1 MTHVRVRPWG
11 VRLLRKQARRSGIPG
26 RASLEAFQGES
37 GTRSGMLYTL
47 NWGDRRRM
55 QNVLSSQPARRAG
68 RGLGRKGDQSA
79 VSCVQT
85 LTRVVPDEAQSA
97 WRPN

>member
-1 MTHVRVRPWG
+1 
-11 VRLLRKQARRSGIPG
+11 
-26 RASLEAFQGES
+26 
-37 GTRSGMLYTL
+37 
-47 NWGDRRRM
+47 M